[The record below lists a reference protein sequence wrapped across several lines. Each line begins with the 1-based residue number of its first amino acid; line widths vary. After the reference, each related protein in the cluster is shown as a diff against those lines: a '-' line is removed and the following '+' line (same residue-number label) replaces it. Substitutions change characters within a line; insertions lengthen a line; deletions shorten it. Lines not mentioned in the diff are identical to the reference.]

1 VDGGVSPWCH
11 TDDPVQVRCD
21 GNKESCKRC
30 VDKRLSCVY
39 SESRVGK
46 VVGKR
51 RKRPLEET
59 ATTSESEAWIVTQQQ
74 INSIPSPAA
83 TTSSAESSSKRH
95 CSDNSWTYFLADD
108 QDLLEGT
115 EAGEALQSINMAN
128 SNAFAMPVETLG
140 YGSNGLQTPG
150 LSPPHQRYLSPAAFD
165 RRPLSRQASV
175 GVDNQAIQQ
184 TTLMVARTRMSATP
198 QPEDEET
205 VCIKLLSHLK
215 KSSAAPLQH
224 RQVQV
229 DLLAKSSASVRRILR
244 SQGVRKDY
252 SCQLLLS
259 SILTHMATLCELL
272 CGTSSE
278 SRGRNEP
285 SRPGPSTSDTFD
297 ARTGQTQNSFNLEA
311 LRPLVLECSSLTN
324 DLGDMLKR
332 KPLNGFQTLG
342 RHERHLAELQL
353 RLKSVLM
360 SS

>member
-1 VDGGVSPWCH
+1 
-11 TDDPVQVRCD
+11 
-21 GNKESCKRC
+21 
-30 VDKRLSCVY
+30 
-39 SESRVGK
+39 
-46 VVGKR
+46 
-51 RKRPLEET
+51 
-59 ATTSESEAWIVTQQQ
+59 
-74 INSIPSPAA
+74 
-83 TTSSAESSSKRH
+83 
-95 CSDNSWTYFLADD
+95 
-108 QDLLEGT
+108 LEGT

-128 SNAFAMPVETLG
+128 NNAFVMPMEPLG
-140 YGSNGLQTPG
+140 HGSNGLQTPC

-165 RRPLSRQASV
+165 RRPTSRQASV
-175 GVDNQAIQQ
+175 GADNHAVQQA
-184 TTLMVARTRMSATP
+184 TLMVARTRMSATP

-215 KSSAAPLQH
+215 KSSAAPLQQ
-224 RQVQV
+224 RQVQI

-272 CGTSSE
+272 CSCSSSTSSE
-278 SRGRNEP
+278 ACGRNEAL
-285 SRPGPSTSDTFD
+285 RAGPSTSGAFD
-297 ARTGQTQNSFNLEA
+297 ARPGQTPIHFNLEA

-360 SS
+360 GL